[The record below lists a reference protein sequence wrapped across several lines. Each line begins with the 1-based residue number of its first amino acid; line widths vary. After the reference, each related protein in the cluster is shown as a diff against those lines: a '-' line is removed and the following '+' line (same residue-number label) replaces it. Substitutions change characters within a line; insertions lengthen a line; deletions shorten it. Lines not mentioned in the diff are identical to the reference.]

1 MSVVQIACIHKI
13 SPSTAKNILKRYYLT
28 GNANRLSRGGD
39 HKSLL
44 GQDQKNM
51 IRIWVDEDPEVLL
64 KVLAHKVAN
73 TFNIQV
79 SVSTIDRV
87 LCSFH
92 YTLKDSTLVQR
103 NQNNERTIELRFE
116 YAQKFH
122 QLECEFP
129 DDNFV
134 FLDKVGFQV
143 VTRKKELA
151 HCPELQHV

>member
-1 MSVVQIACIHKI
+1 
-13 SPSTAKNILKRYYLT
+13 
-28 GNANRLSRGGD
+28 
-39 HKSLL
+39 
-44 GQDQKNM
+44 M

-134 FLDKVGFQV
+134 FLDKLDF
-143 VTRKKELA
+143 RL
-151 HCPELQHV
+151 